1 MADDPH
7 DAHAR
12 SEFSVF
18 TLLGRGGATDII
30 GAAEAKGMRLVAL
43 HAAAKGTAV
52 VAFCTRKGAG
62 ATLARLLP
70 PSGCFRVY
78 QTAAEAQHAVQQASG
93 GGASLCFAANEA
105 TDANGAARGGG
116 SCGGGDAD
124 AGVSGSGAAGR
135 VTASHSDGGA
145 DSHAEGGAVDGHDA
159 ASAASTSIGLAGLHA
174 CAEESGTHHALL
186 ALLRS
191 HGTPFSTL
199 EHVAVRT
206 SEEAASV
213 RGVPLASGAKAMLLA
228 LKPKGAAAQ
237 ELVLAV
243 TAADRR
249 MDSALFKQVARA
261 KSTRFATEDEVR
273 AVTRC
278 VPGAV
283 PPFGSLWGL
292 RTYLDR
298 SLQVR
303 VRVTVRVK

>member
-7 DAHAR
+7 DAHAL

-18 TLLGRGGATDII
+18 TLFRGATTNII

-52 VAFCTRKGAG
+52 VAFCTHKGVG
-62 ATLARLLP
+62 ATLTRLLP

-105 TDANGAARGGG
+105 TDANGAARDRG

-145 DSHAEGGAVDGHDA
+145 ADVHDA

-261 KSTRFATEDEVR
+261 KSTRFATENEVR

>member
-1 MADDPH
+1 M
-7 DAHAR
+7 
-12 SEFSVF
+12 F
-18 TLLGRGGATDII
+18 TLLGRGARGASDII

-145 DSHAEGGAVDGHDA
+145 DSHADGHDA

>member
-18 TLLGRGGATDII
+18 TLFRGATTDII

-62 ATLARLLP
+62 ATLTRLLP

-105 TDANGAARGGG
+105 TDANGAARDRG

-145 DSHAEGGAVDGHDA
+145 DSHADGGAADVHDA

-303 VRVTVRVK
+303 VRITARVK

>member
-1 MADDPH
+1 MAEDPH
-7 DAHAR
+7 AACAVVLSCAVADQHTHAP

-18 TLLGRGGATDII
+18 TLLGRGARGASDII

-70 PSGCFRVY
+70 PPGCFRVY

-105 TDANGAARGGG
+105 TDANGAARGRG
-116 SCGGGDAD
+116 SSGGGDAD

-145 DSHAEGGAVDGHDA
+145 DSHADGHDA

-213 RGVPLASGAKAMLLA
+213 RGVPLAEG
-228 LKPKGAAAQ
+228 
-237 ELVLAV
+237 
-243 TAADRR
+243 
-249 MDSALFKQVARA
+249 
-261 KSTRFATEDEVR
+261 
-273 AVTRC
+273 
-278 VPGAV
+278 
-283 PPFGSLWGL
+283 
-292 RTYLDR
+292 
-298 SLQVR
+298 
-303 VRVTVRVK
+303 